1 MGNVQNGA
9 VLDIGSTANAN
20 TVHIGS
26 NCALRPDA
34 DIVAHNEVTQYH
46 GGWVDHDPIAQ
57 FGCVSLV

>member
-9 VLDIGSTANAN
+9 VLNIGSTANAD

-34 DIVAHNEVTQYH
+34 DIVAYNEVSQH
-46 GGWVDHDPIAQ
+46 HSGWVDHDPIA
-57 FGCVSLV
+57 